1 MYMYKEALGKIFS
14 KIDEKKGFSEAISRE
29 KTYAVCRRCEHYEE
43 VNKEFFAKILGGAVA
58 AFGFKA
64 WIAFLFAGTGF
75 AFAICVAIIAGG
87 VAIAAFSKEISEW
100 LSKRYECPSCHNKS
114 WEIVTGEELI
124 LRHHNMDK
132 DKTIDGLKN
141 EKEFFEKKIEE
152 IEEGRRL
159 LEMKLKEVRNNHPDQ
174 FNKKKAFFKKT
185 FKNIKNNDAI
195 DFLTTGEVF
204 FEFGNKVVEGDYSA
218 IVLEYVK
225 SVQTLLLEVL
235 KKRRIYNKGDEK
247 LSLNG
252 IIKKYDA
259 QWDTEIKE
267 KIKEIREMRNPAAHK
282 NMTAKK
288 EAEKIRRIVLG
299 GGDNGIEKSGL
310 ISYINMLLL

>member
-1 MYMYKEALGKIFS
+1 M
-14 KIDEKKGFSEAISRE
+14 
-29 KTYAVCRRCEHYEE
+29 
-43 VNKEFFAKILGGAVA
+43 GGAVA

-152 IEEGRRL
+152 IEEEKRL

-174 FNKKKAFFKKT
+174 FNKKKVFFKKT

-225 SVQTLLLEVL
+225 SVETLLLEVL